1 MTILEA
7 VKMALRITTNAYDGE
22 LNTYIKAA
30 QADMAVAGITYE
42 YSDSNPDE
50 LYQAAIITYTRA
62 RFGSPS
68 DYDRLKACYDE
79 QKAQLSQ
86 ATGYT
91 DYSEVEA

>member
-30 QADMAVAGITYE
+30 QADMAVAGVSYTYE
-42 YSDSNPDE
+42 ETAPDE
-50 LYQAAIITYTRA
+50 LYQAAVITYVRT

-79 QKAQLSQ
+79 QKAQLSMS
-86 ATGYT
+86 TGYT
-91 DYSEVEA
+91 TWGDAE

>member
-7 VKMALRITTNAYDGE
+7 VKTALRITTNAYDGE
-22 LNTYIKAA
+22 LSLYIASA
-30 QADMAVAGITYE
+30 QADMAVAGVTYE
-42 YSDSNPDE
+42 YSDSDPDE
-50 LYQAAIITYTRA
+50 LYQAAIITYVRS

-79 QKAQLSQ
+79 QKAQLSM

-91 DYSEVEA
+91 DWGTAE

>member
-7 VKMALRITTNAYDGE
+7 VKIALRITTDAYDGE
-22 LNTYIKAA
+22 LDLYIKAA
-30 QADMAVAGITYE
+30 QADMAVAGVTYE
-42 YSDSNPDE
+42 YDDSDPNE
-50 LYQAAIITYTRA
+50 LYQAAIITYVRA

-79 QKAQLSQ
+79 QKAQLSM

-91 DYSEVEA
+91 TWSDEA